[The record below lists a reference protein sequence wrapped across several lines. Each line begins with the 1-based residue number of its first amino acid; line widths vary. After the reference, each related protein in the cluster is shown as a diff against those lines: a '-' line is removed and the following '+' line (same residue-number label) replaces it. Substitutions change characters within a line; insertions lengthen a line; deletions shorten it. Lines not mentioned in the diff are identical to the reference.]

1 MMNNSS
7 TNGISQSTS
16 SAGISSSSA
25 PFVSVCIREYVG
37 GYEFKTVPNSILL
50 ASYQENN
57 YSQLGGPF
65 SSGDKIVISGGDC
78 NDAVALKNP
87 DDGEIWN
94 LRLLNPWQGSA
105 QTNATFD
112 IITWSKE
119 GDGNS
124 TSSSSTSN
132 PTPIAGAIGGWFTEA
147 LYNRVVPN
155 RSSFYSWASFVTA
168 YENVAAI
175 RGLNADKFLAEGST
189 DQRKKEAA
197 AFFANIAKETGRGSA
212 TSGLHHIRETCAPCS
227 GSYTGGNSNF
237 GTPKQGKYY
246 YGRGPFQLTWASN
259 YGWFSKVYFGNGQ
272 KLLDDPDLVHQDA
285 VVSWAAAIW
294 YWNKEDNWGSMPSS
308 LHDIIVNGGDYEGI
322 VGFGGTIKSI
332 NGAIECS
339 QANNSFAVARGNYYK
354 QLQSLLGVSNIDA
367 ANLSCAGGW

>member
-132 PTPIAGAIGGWFTEA
+132 PSPIAGAVGGWFTQA
-147 LYNRVVPN
+147 LYNKVVPTRN
-155 RSSFYSWASFVTA
+155 SFYSWASFVTA
-168 YENVAAI
+168 YEKVAAI
-175 RGLNADKFLAEGST
+175 RGLNADKFLGEGST

-212 TSGLHHIRETCAPCS
+212 TSGLHHIKETCAPCS
-227 GSYTGGNSNF
+227 GSYSGPSSY
-237 GTPKQGKYY
+237 GTPKSGKYY

-259 YGWFSKVYFGNGQ
+259 YGWFSKVYFGSGQ
-272 KLLDDPDLVHQDA
+272 ELLDDPDLVHKDA
-285 VVSWAAAIW
+285 VIAWSAAIW
-294 YWNKEDNWGSMPSS
+294 YWHKVDSWVARANS
-308 LHDIIVNGGDYEGI
+308 LHDIMVNNGNYNG
-322 VGFGGTIKSI
+322 VSGFGGTIKSI

-339 QANNSFAVARGNYYK
+339 QANNSYAVARGNYYK
-354 QLQSLLGVSNIDA
+354 QLQSLLGVSNIDNE
-367 ANLSCAGGW
+367 NLSCASGW